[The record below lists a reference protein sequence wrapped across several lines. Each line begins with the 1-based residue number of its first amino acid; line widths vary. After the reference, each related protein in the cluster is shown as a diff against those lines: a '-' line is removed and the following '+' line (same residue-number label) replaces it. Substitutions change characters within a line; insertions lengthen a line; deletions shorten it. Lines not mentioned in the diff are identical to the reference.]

1 MPERHDMPFEISQWN
16 LTINGM
22 DVLID
27 MKGVLTADLTS
38 EPDTFHTPGVEYWD
52 IVAVPSIESM
62 TAWDEDGVEYEAVVK
77 GKDTGKLDVDK
88 VLEAWMDVAQDS
100 EWLDQLGR
108 DHIL

>member
-1 MPERHDMPFEISQWN
+1 MPERHDIPFEISQWN
-16 LTINGM
+16 ITINGM

-38 EPDTFHTPGVEYWD
+38 EPSTFHTPGVEYWD
-52 IVAVPSIESM
+52 IVAMDSIEYM
-62 TAWDEDGVEYEAVVK
+62 TVYDEDGVEYEAVVK
-77 GKDTGKLDVDK
+77 GKDTGKIDVDK
-88 VLEAWMDVAQDS
+88 ILEAWMDVAQDS

>member
-1 MPERHDMPFEISQWN
+1 MPERHDIPFEISQWN

-38 EPDTFHTPGVEYWD
+38 EPDTFHTPGVDYWD

-62 TAWDEDGVEYEAVVK
+62 TAWDEDGVEYEAVVN

-88 VLEAWMDVAQDS
+88 IMEAWMDVAQDS

>member
-1 MPERHDMPFEISQWN
+1 MPERHDIPFEIDQWN
-16 LTINGM
+16 IIVNGM
-22 DVLID
+22 DALVN

-52 IVAVPSIESM
+52 IVAMDSIEYM
-62 TAWDEDGVEYEAVVK
+62 TVYDEEGNEHEAVVK

-88 VLEAWMDVAQDS
+88 ILEAWMDVAQGS

-108 DHIL
+108 DHLL